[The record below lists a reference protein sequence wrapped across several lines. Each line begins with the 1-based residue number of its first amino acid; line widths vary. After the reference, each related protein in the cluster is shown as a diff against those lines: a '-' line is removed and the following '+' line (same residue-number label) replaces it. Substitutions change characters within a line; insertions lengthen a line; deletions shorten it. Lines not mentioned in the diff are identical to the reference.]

1 MNKSIVLAAVC
12 FALSAASASAGDF
25 DKIENNIR
33 LETAGFGLSTKLDIN
48 DPSREFGVDYT
59 TNGVTVG
66 YTRAEGATDA
76 ADESRFI
83 VAYTQSFG
91 PVYAG
96 VRAEWRDL
104 AANGDDHLRIIPTVG
119 VKHDVP
125 NTKVA
130 LFADVSPKFLAY
142 KNGVGVEEISET
154 DWRIGAKYAVT
165 DSVSAGPFLQ
175 YVTDKDWNK
184 TDTFIGTAVTVK
196 F

>member
-12 FALSAASASAGDF
+12 FALSATSASAGDF

-33 LETAGFGLSTKLDIN
+33 LETAGFGFSTKLDIN
-48 DPSREFGVDYT
+48 YPSREFGIDYT

-76 ADESRFI
+76 ADENRYI

-96 VRAEWRDL
+96 IRAEWRDL
-104 AANGDDHLRIIPTVG
+104 AANADDHLRIIPTVG

-130 LFADVSPKFLAY
+130 LFADVSPKFLAF

-154 DWRIGAKYAVT
+154 DWRIGANYAVT

-184 TDTFIGTAVTVK
+184 TDNFIGTAVTVK

>member
-12 FALSAASASAGDF
+12 FALSATSASAGDF

-33 LETAGFGLSTKLDIN
+33 IETAGFGLGTKLNIN
-48 DPSREFGVDYT
+48 DPSREFGIDYT
-59 TNGVTVG
+59 MSGVTVG
-66 YTRAEGATDA
+66 YARAEGAADA
-76 ADESRFI
+76 ADENRYI
-83 VAYTQSFG
+83 VAYTKSFG

-96 VRAEWRDL
+96 IRAEWRDL
-104 AANGDDHLRIIPTVG
+104 AANADDHLRIIPTVG

-125 NTKVA
+125 NTKLTV
-130 LFADVSPKFLAY
+130 FSDVSPKFLAF

-154 DWRIGAKYAVT
+154 DWRIGANFAVT
-165 DSVSAGPFLQ
+165 DSLSAGPFLQ
-175 YVTDKDWNK
+175 YVTDNDWNK